1 MNREENIRKIL
12 ECLPD
17 GILVTNKEGEIIY
30 ANAQIEALF
39 NYKRGELLGKP
50 TDILIPVDY
59 HKVLD
64 EYRKDFLEHHHTEP
78 IIHSNVILSGIRK
91 GGEMFEVAISLS
103 PLESDPYGVVII
115 SAIRDI
121 SEVIRVKEELKS
133 TQEIFQRIFESSLNG
148 IVKYE
153 NIRDEKGEIV
163 DFKYVVANKRALELT
178 ERTEEAMIGK
188 TIIQLNPWIKD
199 SDILKIMIRVT
210 ERGDTEVHEF
220 QVKRNEKPV
229 WYKANFIRVD
239 DGILLT
245 FDDISLAKLAE
256 EKLKEAN
263 QELEQR
269 AEDSTLELL
278 RSNEKLKS
286 INEKLDRYAYM
297 ISHDLKA
304 PLANIEGI
312 ASSLKADYA
321 GVPLDDEGNE
331 MLDMMTAKIND
342 MRDIIENVLQSAKD
356 AIRSRESINLE
367 KIVHEII
374 ETLNPPSHFH
384 FFIQQ
389 GLPQIKYPRAS
400 IVQILQ
406 NLLSNSIKYMD
417 KPNPLITISYFEKES
432 YYTICVAD
440 NGIGIPQERL
450 KEIFNLF
457 EIAHSGRYDIES
469 HGIGLTIVKQLVE
482 ENGGSIWVDS
492 ILGEETKFQFT
503 VPKK

>member
-17 GILVTNKEGEIIY
+17 GILVTNKEGEIIF

-39 NYKRGELLGKP
+39 NYKREELLGQP
-50 TDILIPVDY
+50 TEILIPEDY
-59 HKVLD
+59 HNILD
-64 EYRKDFLEHHHTEP
+64 EYRKDFLEHHNAQP
-78 IIHSNVILSGIRK
+78 LIYPSIRLIGIRK
-91 GGEMFEVAISLS
+91 GGEKFNVAISLS
-103 PLESDPYGVVII
+103 PLETDPYGLLII

-121 SEVIRVKEELKS
+121 TEAIRVRKELKS
-133 TQEIFQRIFESSLNG
+133 SQEIFQRIFESSLNG

-153 NIRDEKGEIV
+153 NVRNEEGEII

-178 ERTEEAMIGK
+178 ERTEEEMVGK
-188 TIIQLNPWIKD
+188 TIIELNPWIKD
-199 SDILKIMIRVT
+199 SDIFKTMLRVS
-210 ERGDTEVHEF
+210 EKGDTEIHEF
-220 QVKRNEKPV
+220 QSKRKGKTV
-229 WYKANFIRVD
+229 WYKTNFVKVD

-245 FDDISLAKLAE
+245 FDDVSITKLAE
-256 EKLKEAN
+256 DKLKETN
-263 QELEQR
+263 QELEQK
-269 AEDSTLELL
+269 AEDRTQELL
-278 RSNEKLKS
+278 KSNEKLKN

-312 ASSLKADYA
+312 ATCLKHDYA
-321 GVPLDDEGNE
+321 GIPLDEEGNE
-331 MLDMMTAKIND
+331 MLEMMTVKIND

-356 AIRSRESINLE
+356 AIRSRENIYLE
-367 KIVHEII
+367 KTVHEII

-417 KPNPLITISYFEKES
+417 KPNPLITISYSES
-432 YYTICVAD
+432 ENYYLICVTD
-440 NGIGIPQERL
+440 NGMGIPQERL
-450 KEIFNLF
+450 NEIFNLF
-457 EIAHSGRYDIES
+457 EIAHSGKCDIES
-469 HGIGLTIVKQLVE
+469 YGIGLTIVKQLVE
-482 ENGGSIWVDS
+482 ENGGKIWVES
-492 ILGEETKFQFT
+492 TLGEETKFHFT
-503 VPKK
+503 VPKQ